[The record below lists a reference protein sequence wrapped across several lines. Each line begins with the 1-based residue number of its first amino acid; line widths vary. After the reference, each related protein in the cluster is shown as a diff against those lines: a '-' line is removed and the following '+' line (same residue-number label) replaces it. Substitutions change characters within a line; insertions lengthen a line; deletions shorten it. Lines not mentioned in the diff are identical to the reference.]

1 MAVIAAVAEAT
12 TVPAAD
18 SVSISTTSS
27 SWANISQYA
36 PSALD
41 LILAGPRIVKGFGS
55 FILITIPEAVDSA
68 INAGRG
74 QRMIPSPTGALQG
87 LEMAT
92 TVGPTAPN
100 HIAQAGADILEVLEG
115 QTASNGARFTLD
127 SIRGLGNVFHYATS
141 KWAWGCILMAV
152 ILNRTQVYASTRRH
166 LVLGWKIR
174 LLLRLLPIIS
184 FLLQGVGLLRSIQCQ
199 TSPDFAELRWG
210 NSSRTSELLFHE
222 PSGGFLHTIS
232 STLLLGS
239 SDADSCHAIN
249 MVPAEVVEGSEKLLE
264 LKGSLSRL
272 FPLFLTFCG
281 SQFVEAL
288 SATVQ
293 GRPVAPEVGM
303 SLFEHSLAFAEAD
316 AAAITTQL
324 GWGPFVDTKSRSAKN
339 STSDMAPGQFAVK
352 LKSKTNAPP
361 EVLLVGALSAG
372 NHLTSQILGVFDMQK
387 RFRLY
392 NTGFWGLCFISAIV
406 WSFMSFSIDEAGNHS
421 LLRFPTVCIVG
432 FIPHIMVVIGILI
445 CGAIYSVALLLS
457 ALAPT
462 SQQEAE
468 RPFKERLLSAHE
480 NLQTNIPVPNFAR
493 PSHELDAY
501 SALIKIGFNALTVAS
516 EAVYLNESR
525 EVNVKQMTWL
535 EEDRWAEMEDNGARW
550 LGPNF
555 RTLDD
560 PSDGASIGLVATTEN
575 PMDLLMRS
583 SSGYSRERIPHKS
596 GKGKAVEKG
605 IRDGVGAAER
615 SGRWIMAMDFFTGI
629 LRLMAG
635 WISSLIMAAF
645 ATLGWQ
651 VRPSW
656 LVRWTRRP
664 GAGQKADEARQRG
677 DPGTMEF
684 WMVNE
689 DGEMVLPTDGNVDVE
704 NEMRKRQREQI
715 EGSRRWSDADEQNL
729 ASNLYGWWKNNG
741 WWGEIDTSGQF
752 EPTPTELYDDTTSV
766 VSMSTNSGED
776 GCESD
781 NNYDGR
787 CTPTQRDYRFSR
799 DSTPASVIDNPL
811 SVDRLSRLLNPQSP
825 EERAEATALSLHL
838 SSDKIVTRSRF
849 REMQDRQRAQV
860 LTHTRNLPKNFR
872 PSAASGKL
880 TPQEEEQILEHL
892 IISRRSFH
900 NATASK
906 SNTESWAHGGSGSGA
921 EGPQCVVCQSSPRT
935 IIVWPC
941 RCLSLCDDCRV
952 QLAMNNFEKCVC
964 CRREVGAFS
973 RIYVP

>member
-1 MAVIAAVAEAT
+1 M
-12 TVPAAD
+12 
-18 SVSISTTSS
+18 
-27 SWANISQYA
+27 
-36 PSALD
+36 D
-41 LILAGPRIVKGFGS
+41 LILAGPRIVKGVGS

-68 INAGRG
+68 ISTGRA
-74 QRMIPSPTGALQG
+74 QRIIPSATGALSG
-87 LEMAT
+87 VEMDMALAA
-92 TVGPTAPN
+92 GPTAVDR
-100 HIAQAGADILEVLEG
+100 IAQAGADILEVVEG
-115 QTASNGARFTLD
+115 QTASTGARFTLD

-141 KWAWGCILMAV
+141 RWAWGCILMAV
-152 ILNRTQVYASTRRH
+152 VLNRTQVYASTRRN

-174 LLLRLLPIIS
+174 LLLRLVPIVL
-184 FLLQGVGLLRSIQCQ
+184 FLHQGLGLLRSIQCQ

-222 PSGGFLHTIS
+222 NSGGFLHTIS

-239 SDADSCHAIN
+239 SDADSCRAIG
-249 MVPAEVVEGSEKLLE
+249 MVPAEVVEDSDNLPQLH
-264 LKGSLSRL
+264 GSLSRL
-272 FPLFLTFCG
+272 FPLFMTFCG

-288 SATVQ
+288 SAAVQ
-293 GRPVAPEVGM
+293 GRPVAAEVGM
-303 SLFEHSLAFAEAD
+303 TLFEHSLAFAEAD
-316 AAAITTQL
+316 AAITTQL
-324 GWGPFVDTKSRSAKN
+324 GWGPFADIKSRTPKN
-339 STSDMAPGQFAVK
+339 LTSSDIAAAQFAVQ
-352 LKSKTNAPP
+352 LKTKINTPP

-372 NHLTSQILGVFDMQK
+372 NHLTSHILGVFDMQK

-392 NTGFWGLCFISAIV
+392 NTGFWGLCFMSAIV
-406 WSFMSFSIDEAGNHS
+406 WSFVSFSMDEVDNYS

-462 SQQEAE
+462 SRQETE
-468 RPFKERLLSAHE
+468 KRFWERLLSAHE

-525 EVNVKQMTWL
+525 EVNVKRMTWL
-535 EEDRWAEMEDNGARW
+535 EEDRWAEIEENGARW

-555 RTLDD
+555 RTLED
-560 PSDGASIGLVATTEN
+560 PLDGASMGLVAARDQPTST
-575 PMDLLMRS
+575 LLNS
-583 SSGYSRERIPHKS
+583 TSGYVRERIPQKP
-596 GKGKAVEKG
+596 GKGKTVEKG

-615 SGRWIMAMDFFTGI
+615 SGRWIMAMDFFLGI
-629 LRLMAG
+629 LRLIAG
-635 WISSLIMAAF
+635 WISCLIMAAF

-664 GAGQKADEARQRG
+664 GPGQKAAEEARQRG
-677 DPGTMEF
+677 DPDTMEF
-684 WMVNE
+684 WMLNE
-689 DGEMVLPTDGNVDVE
+689 HGELVLPSDGNVDVE
-704 NEMRKRQREQI
+704 NEMRNRQRLQI
-715 EGSRRWSDADEQNL
+715 EGNRRWGEADERNL

-741 WWGEIDTSGQF
+741 WWGEIDASGQF
-752 EPTPTELYDDTTSV
+752 EPTPTELDDDTTSV
-766 VSMSTNSGED
+766 ISMSTNAGDDEWDSD
-776 GCESD
+776 GND
-781 NNYDGR
+781 DGR
-787 CTPTQRDYRFSR
+787 RTPTQSDYGFSR
-799 DSTPASVIDNPL
+799 ESTPASAIDNPL
-811 SVDRLSRLLNPQSP
+811 SMDHLSRLLNPQSP
-825 EERAEATALSLHL
+825 QERAEATTLSVHL

-849 REMQDRQRAQV
+849 RDIQQRQRARV
-860 LTHTRNLPKNFR
+860 LTTTRNVPKSFR
-872 PSAASGKL
+872 HSAAIANI
-880 TPQEEEQILEHL
+880 TPEQEEQILQHL
-892 IISRRSFH
+892 IIQQRNFMH
-900 NATASK
+900 TTAAIR
-906 SNTESWAHGGSGSGA
+906 NTGTWAEGGSGSGA

-941 RCLSLCDDCRV
+941 RCLSLCDECRV